1 MQCSTLTSGDVCQY
15 CLDSLMVAR
24 TTINARP
31 WPCRNT
37 PARPAVCISRSRSLC
52 PLPQSTHQHST
63 AAQPLTLLLAHTDS
77 PAPPAR
83 GLAVLSAHPQ
93 TPVVPQTSVRADL
106 LQALQ
111 VLTQLRVDGVGED
124 VLVLAVDDVALTVE
138 EPGRDL
144 VLGGVLDDGDDALE
158 FFGGEFAGA
167 VGSMFC

>member
-1 MQCSTLTSGDVCQY
+1 M
-15 CLDSLMVAR
+15 
-24 TTINARP
+24 
-31 WPCRNT
+31 
-37 PARPAVCISRSRSLC
+37 
-52 PLPQSTHQHST
+52 
-63 AAQPLTLLLAHTDS
+63 
-77 PAPPAR
+77 
-83 GLAVLSAHPQ
+83 LSAHPQ